1 MGIQFVYASDQRSEP
16 GVLGEPLESLT
27 VLPGEEFTIFII
39 YDTQDATGQGSAFNE
54 QVSGIGFFTLFN
66 DNQLQLIEVA
76 DVLQTGQFPGLSVD
90 PSASESLIDDAD
102 NRDGDPET
110 NKALQGSWVDFGGQ
124 WTGDGTQ
131 PATLYSLTFN
141 TVNDFDGTSIN
152 FSATDIAPGF
162 QFDSRSLRLERGVPP
177 SSFTIQPLQGL
188 ETTEAGGTTEFTVVL
203 DSEPT
208 ANVTLSIVSND
219 ESEGTVAVNELVFNP
234 ENWETPQTVTITG
247 VDDDIDD
254 GDQEFTITV
263 GPAISQDPAFSGLP
277 AQTVSVTN
285 IDDDTAGVSIN
296 PTDFT
301 IAQVGETAEF
311 EVSLTSEPIAPVQF
325 EVVISEP
332 LVTVNPGSLDFTAE
346 NWDIPQSVTITREAG
361 DEGQLQISLNPT
373 SDDPNYNEIPVDPVQ
388 VNNPPVVP
396 DDDPDP
402 ELLTVN
408 ITSDADIATGDVVF
422 TFTFSAAVTGF
433 TVDDITVTNGT
444 RGELTTDSPSEYRLL
459 VTPSPNFEGNLTVE
473 VAPEAATDAAGNLLV
488 APAPFEQVVDTLAPT
503 VNITSDADIAT
514 GDVVFTFTF
523 SEAVTDFTVDDINV
537 TNGTA
542 GELTT
547 VSPSEYTL
555 LVTPSPN
562 FEGNLTV
569 EVAPEAATDAA
580 GNLLVA
586 PAPFEQRVDTRDPDG
601 PDPELLTVN
610 ITSDADIAT
619 GDVVFIFTFSAAV
632 TGFTVDDITVTN
644 GTRGEL
650 TTDSPSEYRL
660 LVTPSPNFEGNLTVE
675 VAPEAA
681 TDAAGNL
688 LVAPAPFEQVVDTL
702 APTVNITSDADI
714 ATGDVVFTF
723 TFSEAV
729 TDFTV
734 DDITVTNG
742 TAGELTTVS
751 SSEYTL
757 LVTPSPN
764 FEGNLTVEV
773 APEAAT
779 DAAGNLLV
787 APAPF
792 EQRVDTLAP
801 TVNIT
806 SDADIATG
814 DVVFTFTFSEA
825 VTDFTVDDINVTNGT
840 AGELTTV
847 SPSEYTLLV
856 TPNPNFEGNLTVEV
870 APEAATDA
878 AGNLLVAPAPFV
890 QEVNTVPPNNPPEP
904 QDDEFRGFLNQ
915 ALTIAVA
922 DLLANDTDPDE
933 DVLTVTGVSNPENA
947 TVRLDGDN
955 VIFTPQADFTGN
967 AGFVYTVSDGTDT
980 ATANVTVTVNPT
992 PGVTVEPTAGLVTAE
1007 DGQTDRFTV
1016 VLDSPPTANVS
1027 IGVSS
1032 SNPQEGVVSP
1042 NQLVFTPAN
1051 WNQAQTVTVTGVPDD
1066 GRVDGDQPYQIILAP
1081 TVSSDPLFDGLNV
1094 PDVSVL
1100 NLDLDVAP
1108 PIPRPPVQPPEV
1120 EQPEV
1125 EQPEVEQP
1133 TIPPID
1139 INSVRP
1145 PIPGIADANLGFIT
1159 QASLEFPNQLFGTDD
1174 PDLIL
1179 GSASDETLLGFQGND
1194 FLQGT
1199 AGNNTLFGGQ
1209 GNDTLVGGNGNDV
1222 LFGNKDDD
1230 ILFGQGG
1237 NDTLFGGQGNDT
1249 LIGGAGNNELWGDKG
1264 NDVLYGGMRGIDTL
1278 RGGEGNDTFILVP
1291 GDGYSVVA
1299 DFQMNQDL
1307 IILPGTPANYEI
1319 GDLPQGFA
1327 NATAIYQVNPPNSE
1341 TPRELVGVLQG
1352 LTDISLQNDN
1362 IFRFV

>member
-152 FSATDIAPGF
+152 FSETDIAPGF
-162 QFDSRSLRLERGVPP
+162 EFDSRSLRLERGVPP

-373 SDDPNYNEIPVDPVQ
+373 SDDPNYNDIPVDPVQ

-402 ELLTVN
+402 ELL
-408 ITSDADIATGDVVF
+408 
-422 TFTFSAAVTGF
+422 
-433 TVDDITVTNGT
+433 
-444 RGELTTDSPSEYRLL
+444 
-459 VTPSPNFEGNLTVE
+459 
-473 VAPEAATDAAGNLLV
+473 
-488 APAPFEQVVDTLAPT
+488 T

-547 VSPSEYTL
+547 VSS
-555 LVTPSPN
+555 
-562 FEGNLTV
+562 
-569 EVAPEAATDAA
+569 
-580 GNLLVA
+580 
-586 PAPFEQRVDTRDPDG
+586 
-601 PDPELLTVN
+601 
-610 ITSDADIAT
+610 
-619 GDVVFIFTFSAAV
+619 
-632 TGFTVDDITVTN
+632 
-644 GTRGEL
+644 
-650 TTDSPSEYRL
+650 
-660 LVTPSPNFEGNLTVE
+660 
-675 VAPEAA
+675 
-681 TDAAGNL
+681 
-688 LVAPAPFEQVVDTL
+688 
-702 APTVNITSDADI
+702 
-714 ATGDVVFTF
+714 
-723 TFSEAV
+723 
-729 TDFTV
+729 
-734 DDITVTNG
+734 
-742 TAGELTTVS
+742 
-751 SSEYTL
+751 
-757 LVTPSPN
+757 
-764 FEGNLTVEV
+764 
-773 APEAAT
+773 
-779 DAAGNLLV
+779 
-787 APAPF
+787 
-792 EQRVDTLAP
+792 
-801 TVNIT
+801 
-806 SDADIATG
+806 
-814 DVVFTFTFSEA
+814 
-825 VTDFTVDDINVTNGT
+825 
-840 AGELTTV
+840 
-847 SPSEYTLLV
+847 SEYTLLV

-1125 EQPEVEQP
+1125 EQP

-1352 LTDISLQNDN
+1352 LTDISLQDDN

>member
-422 TFTFSAAVTGF
+422 
-433 TVDDITVTNGT
+433 
-444 RGELTTDSPSEYRLL
+444 
-459 VTPSPNFEGNLTVE
+459 
-473 VAPEAATDAAGNLLV
+473 
-488 APAPFEQVVDTLAPT
+488 
-503 VNITSDADIAT
+503 
-514 GDVVFTFTF
+514 
-523 SEAVTDFTVDDINV
+523 
-537 TNGTA
+537 
-542 GELTT
+542 
-547 VSPSEYTL
+547 
-555 LVTPSPN
+555 
-562 FEGNLTV
+562 
-569 EVAPEAATDAA
+569 
-580 GNLLVA
+580 
-586 PAPFEQRVDTRDPDG
+586 
-601 PDPELLTVN
+601 
-610 ITSDADIAT
+610 
-619 GDVVFIFTFSAAV
+619 IFTFSAAV

-688 LVAPAPFEQVVDTL
+688 LVAPAPFEQV
-702 APTVNITSDADI
+702 
-714 ATGDVVFTF
+714 
-723 TFSEAV
+723 
-729 TDFTV
+729 
-734 DDITVTNG
+734 
-742 TAGELTTVS
+742 
-751 SSEYTL
+751 
-757 LVTPSPN
+757 
-764 FEGNLTVEV
+764 
-773 APEAAT
+773 
-779 DAAGNLLV
+779 
-787 APAPF
+787 
-792 EQRVDTLAP
+792 VDTLAP

-1125 EQPEVEQP
+1125 EQP

-1352 LTDISLQNDN
+1352 LTDISLQDDN

>member
-1 MGIQFVYASDQRSEP
+1 GLA
-16 GVLGEPLESLT
+16 
-27 VLPGEEFTIFII
+27 
-39 YDTQDATGQGSAFNE
+39 E
-54 QVSGIGFFTLFN
+54 QN
-66 DNQLQLIEVA
+66 
-76 DVLQTGQFPGLSVD
+76 
-90 PSASESLIDDAD
+90 
-102 NRDGDPET
+102 
-110 NKALQGSWVDFGGQ
+110 
-124 WTGDGTQ
+124 
-131 PATLYSLTFN
+131 
-141 TVNDFDGTSIN
+141 
-152 FSATDIAPGF
+152 
-162 QFDSRSLRLERGVPP
+162 
-177 SSFTIQPLQGL
+177 
-188 ETTEAGGTTEFTVVL
+188 
-203 DSEPT
+203 
-208 ANVTLSIVSND
+208 
-219 ESEGTVAVNELVFNP
+219 
-234 ENWETPQTVTITG
+234 
-247 VDDDIDD
+247 
-254 GDQEFTITV
+254 
-263 GPAISQDPAFSGLP
+263 
-277 AQTVSVTN
+277 VSVTN

-332 LVTVNPGSLDFTAE
+332 LVTVNPGSLDFTAD
-346 NWDIPQSVTITREAG
+346 NWNIPQSVTITREAG

-433 TVDDITVTNGT
+433 TGDDITFTPDNAT
-444 RGELTTDSPSEYRLL
+444 ANIGELTTVSPSEYTQL

-547 VSPSEYTL
+547 VSS
-555 LVTPSPN
+555 
-562 FEGNLTV
+562 
-569 EVAPEAATDAA
+569 
-580 GNLLVA
+580 
-586 PAPFEQRVDTRDPDG
+586 
-601 PDPELLTVN
+601 
-610 ITSDADIAT
+610 
-619 GDVVFIFTFSAAV
+619 
-632 TGFTVDDITVTN
+632 
-644 GTRGEL
+644 
-650 TTDSPSEYRL
+650 
-660 LVTPSPNFEGNLTVE
+660 
-675 VAPEAA
+675 
-681 TDAAGNL
+681 
-688 LVAPAPFEQVVDTL
+688 
-702 APTVNITSDADI
+702 
-714 ATGDVVFTF
+714 
-723 TFSEAV
+723 
-729 TDFTV
+729 
-734 DDITVTNG
+734 
-742 TAGELTTVS
+742 
-751 SSEYTL
+751 
-757 LVTPSPN
+757 
-764 FEGNLTVEV
+764 
-773 APEAAT
+773 
-779 DAAGNLLV
+779 
-787 APAPF
+787 
-792 EQRVDTLAP
+792 
-801 TVNIT
+801 
-806 SDADIATG
+806 
-814 DVVFTFTFSEA
+814 
-825 VTDFTVDDINVTNGT
+825 
-840 AGELTTV
+840 
-847 SPSEYTLLV
+847 SEYTLLV

-1222 LFGNKDDD
+1222 RFGNKDDD

-1237 NDTLFGGQGNDT
+1237 NDTL
-1249 LIGGAGNNELWGDKG
+1249 
-1264 NDVLYGGMRGIDTL
+1264 
-1278 RGGEGNDTFILVP
+1278 
-1291 GDGYSVVA
+1291 
-1299 DFQMNQDL
+1299 
-1307 IILPGTPANYEI
+1307 
-1319 GDLPQGFA
+1319 
-1327 NATAIYQVNPPNSE
+1327 
-1341 TPRELVGVLQG
+1341 
-1352 LTDISLQNDN
+1352 
-1362 IFRFV
+1362 

>member
-586 PAPFEQRVDTRDPDG
+586 PAPF
-601 PDPELLTVN
+601 
-610 ITSDADIAT
+610 
-619 GDVVFIFTFSAAV
+619 
-632 TGFTVDDITVTN
+632 
-644 GTRGEL
+644 
-650 TTDSPSEYRL
+650 
-660 LVTPSPNFEGNLTVE
+660 
-675 VAPEAA
+675 
-681 TDAAGNL
+681 
-688 LVAPAPFEQVVDTL
+688 
-702 APTVNITSDADI
+702 
-714 ATGDVVFTF
+714 
-723 TFSEAV
+723 
-729 TDFTV
+729 
-734 DDITVTNG
+734 
-742 TAGELTTVS
+742 
-751 SSEYTL
+751 
-757 LVTPSPN
+757 
-764 FEGNLTVEV
+764 
-773 APEAAT
+773 
-779 DAAGNLLV
+779 
-787 APAPF
+787 
-792 EQRVDTLAP
+792 
-801 TVNIT
+801 
-806 SDADIATG
+806 
-814 DVVFTFTFSEA
+814 
-825 VTDFTVDDINVTNGT
+825 
-840 AGELTTV
+840 
-847 SPSEYTLLV
+847 
-856 TPNPNFEGNLTVEV
+856 
-870 APEAATDA
+870 
-878 AGNLLVAPAPFV
+878 V

-1352 LTDISLQNDN
+1352 LTDISLQDDN

>member
-373 SDDPNYNEIPVDPVQ
+373 SDDPNYNDIPVDPVQ

-555 LVTPSPN
+555 LVTPNPN

-586 PAPFEQRVDTRDPDG
+586 PAPFEQVVDT
-601 PDPELLTVN
+601 LALTVN

-619 GDVVFIFTFSAAV
+619 GDVVFTFTFSEAV
-632 TGFTVDDITVTN
+632 TDFTVDDITVTN
-644 GTRGEL
+644 GTAGEL
-650 TTDSPSEYRL
+650 TTVSSSEYTL
-660 LVTPSPNFEGNLTVE
+660 LVTPNPNFEGNLTVE

-734 DDITVTNG
+734 DDINVTNG

-751 SSEYTL
+751 S
-757 LVTPSPN
+757 
-764 FEGNLTVEV
+764 
-773 APEAAT
+773 
-779 DAAGNLLV
+779 
-787 APAPF
+787 
-792 EQRVDTLAP
+792 
-801 TVNIT
+801 
-806 SDADIATG
+806 
-814 DVVFTFTFSEA
+814 
-825 VTDFTVDDINVTNGT
+825 
-840 AGELTTV
+840 
-847 SPSEYTLLV
+847 SEYTLLV

-1352 LTDISLQNDN
+1352 LTDISLQDDN

>member
-39 YDTQDATGQGSAFNE
+39 YDTQEATGQGSAFNE

-162 QFDSRSLRLERGVPP
+162 QFDSRSLRLEPGVPP

-203 DSEPT
+203 GSEPT
-208 ANVTLSIVSND
+208 ADVTLSIVSND

-263 GPAISQDPAFSGLP
+263 GPAISQDRAFSGLP

-332 LVTVNPGSLDFTAE
+332 LVTVNPGSLDFTAD
-346 NWDIPQSVTITREAG
+346 NWNIPQSVTITREAG

-433 TVDDITVTNGT
+433 TGDDITFTPDNAT
-444 RGELTTDSPSEYRLL
+444 ANIGELTTVSPSEYTQL

-547 VSPSEYTL
+547 VSS
-555 LVTPSPN
+555 
-562 FEGNLTV
+562 
-569 EVAPEAATDAA
+569 
-580 GNLLVA
+580 
-586 PAPFEQRVDTRDPDG
+586 
-601 PDPELLTVN
+601 
-610 ITSDADIAT
+610 
-619 GDVVFIFTFSAAV
+619 
-632 TGFTVDDITVTN
+632 
-644 GTRGEL
+644 
-650 TTDSPSEYRL
+650 
-660 LVTPSPNFEGNLTVE
+660 
-675 VAPEAA
+675 
-681 TDAAGNL
+681 
-688 LVAPAPFEQVVDTL
+688 
-702 APTVNITSDADI
+702 
-714 ATGDVVFTF
+714 
-723 TFSEAV
+723 
-729 TDFTV
+729 
-734 DDITVTNG
+734 
-742 TAGELTTVS
+742 
-751 SSEYTL
+751 
-757 LVTPSPN
+757 
-764 FEGNLTVEV
+764 
-773 APEAAT
+773 
-779 DAAGNLLV
+779 
-787 APAPF
+787 
-792 EQRVDTLAP
+792 
-801 TVNIT
+801 
-806 SDADIATG
+806 
-814 DVVFTFTFSEA
+814 
-825 VTDFTVDDINVTNGT
+825 
-840 AGELTTV
+840 
-847 SPSEYTLLV
+847 SEYTLLV

-1352 LTDISLQNDN
+1352 LTDISLQDDN

>member
-263 GPAISQDPAFSGLP
+263 GPAISQDPAFSRLP

-488 APAPFEQVVDTLAPT
+488 APAPFEQV
-503 VNITSDADIAT
+503 
-514 GDVVFTFTF
+514 
-523 SEAVTDFTVDDINV
+523 
-537 TNGTA
+537 
-542 GELTT
+542 
-547 VSPSEYTL
+547 
-555 LVTPSPN
+555 
-562 FEGNLTV
+562 
-569 EVAPEAATDAA
+569 
-580 GNLLVA
+580 
-586 PAPFEQRVDTRDPDG
+586 
-601 PDPELLTVN
+601 
-610 ITSDADIAT
+610 
-619 GDVVFIFTFSAAV
+619 
-632 TGFTVDDITVTN
+632 
-644 GTRGEL
+644 
-650 TTDSPSEYRL
+650 
-660 LVTPSPNFEGNLTVE
+660 
-675 VAPEAA
+675 
-681 TDAAGNL
+681 
-688 LVAPAPFEQVVDTL
+688 
-702 APTVNITSDADI
+702 
-714 ATGDVVFTF
+714 
-723 TFSEAV
+723 
-729 TDFTV
+729 
-734 DDITVTNG
+734 
-742 TAGELTTVS
+742 
-751 SSEYTL
+751 
-757 LVTPSPN
+757 
-764 FEGNLTVEV
+764 
-773 APEAAT
+773 
-779 DAAGNLLV
+779 
-787 APAPF
+787 
-792 EQRVDTLAP
+792 VDTLAP

-1352 LTDISLQNDN
+1352 LTDISLQDDN